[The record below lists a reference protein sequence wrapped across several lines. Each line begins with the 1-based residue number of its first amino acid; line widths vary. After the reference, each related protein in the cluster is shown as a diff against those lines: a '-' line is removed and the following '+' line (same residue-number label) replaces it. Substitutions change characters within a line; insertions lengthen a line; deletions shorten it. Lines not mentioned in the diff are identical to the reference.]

1 MSKLYQTLRV
11 LLQNNMKV
19 IKEYHETRK
28 KSAYSPKKKL
38 FIMNSQDWEKSNH
51 IVFLMFVKNFG
62 QMFAEM
68 RVEWAKLEVI
78 RVVCSFSFVKG
89 LR

>member
-1 MSKLYQTLRV
+1 
-11 LLQNNMKV
+11 MKP
-19 IKEYHETRK
+19 RK
-28 KSAYSPKKKL
+28 KGAYSPKKKKI
-38 FIMNSQDWEKSNH
+38 IMNSQDWEKSNH
-51 IVFLMFVKNFG
+51 IVFLTFVKNFG

-68 RVEWAKLEVI
+68 QVEWAKLEVI

>member
-1 MSKLYQTLRV
+1 
-11 LLQNNMKV
+11 
-19 IKEYHETRK
+19 
-28 KSAYSPKKKL
+28 
-38 FIMNSQDWEKSNH
+38 MNSQDWEKSNH

-68 RVEWAKLEVI
+68 QVEWAKLEVI
-78 RVVCSFSFVKG
+78 RVVCSFSFVKV

>member
-1 MSKLYQTLRV
+1 
-11 LLQNNMKV
+11 
-19 IKEYHETRK
+19 
-28 KSAYSPKKKL
+28 
-38 FIMNSQDWEKSNH
+38 MNSQDWEKSNH

>member
-1 MSKLYQTLRV
+1 MLTHQ
-11 LLQNNMKV
+11 
-19 IKEYHETRK
+19 
-28 KSAYSPKKKL
+28 KKKL

-68 RVEWAKLEVI
+68 QVEWAKQEVI

-89 LR
+89 L

>member
-1 MSKLYQTLRV
+1 
-11 LLQNNMKV
+11 MKP
-19 IKEYHETRK
+19 RK
-28 KSAYSPKKKL
+28 KGAYSPKKKL
-38 FIMNSQDWEKSNH
+38 FIICMNSQDWEKSNH

-68 RVEWAKLEVI
+68 QVEWAKLEVI

-89 LR
+89 L

>member
-1 MSKLYQTLRV
+1 
-11 LLQNNMKV
+11 MKP
-19 IKEYHETRK
+19 RK
-28 KSAYSPKKKL
+28 KGAYSPKKNYLLWTLKIGKNQTTL
-38 FIMNSQDWEKSNH
+38 
-51 IVFLMFVKNFG
+51 FLMFVKNFG

>member
-1 MSKLYQTLRV
+1 
-11 LLQNNMKV
+11 
-19 IKEYHETRK
+19 
-28 KSAYSPKKKL
+28 
-38 FIMNSQDWEKSNH
+38 MNPQDWEKSNH

-68 RVEWAKLEVI
+68 QVEWAIKLEVI

>member
-1 MSKLYQTLRV
+1 
-11 LLQNNMKV
+11 
-19 IKEYHETRK
+19 
-28 KSAYSPKKKL
+28 
-38 FIMNSQDWEKSNH
+38 MNSQDWEKSNH
-51 IVFLMFVKNFG
+51 IVFLTFVKNFG

-68 RVEWAKLEVI
+68 QVEWAKLEVI

>member
-1 MSKLYQTLRV
+1 
-11 LLQNNMKV
+11 
-19 IKEYHETRK
+19 
-28 KSAYSPKKKL
+28 
-38 FIMNSQDWEKSNH
+38 MNPQDWEKSNH

-68 RVEWAKLEVI
+68 QVEWAKLEVI